1 MAKRLP
7 TTEARPSGRSLCF
20 SAAPFANWPS
30 ELRRAWSGSLPPEW
44 SPSQEALYRRA
55 YGLFRAYCQHVRQHT
70 DHSRE
75 AISAY
80 GLYLYENA
88 PRRAGQKL
96 FRLHVALTVLF
107 PKKDWSWLAQETRER
122 RAQFR
127 PPRRPRIPGPR
138 SGDSLSL
145 SFPDWPEED
154 CEKWHR
160 GLAAPNPACS
170 RLEHYTERRR
180 HLARDRS
187 GTDAGASDRRLWAKA
202 PYQWSAATV
211 RSARYAYGSFIKAML
226 DFRRDRTVTPDA
238 VAIWVEGML
247 ARMSLRSVANRTR
260 DLWYAMRVLHPQ
272 RDWRWLWEDAEALCD
287 EAGPVRSKLSR
298 ICDIRDIRRAAIARM
313 RRAEAKPKTTA
324 AALEFQDG
332 FVMLLLSYRPV
343 RRRNLAET
351 RLGINFVF
359 DQAFRSGRLLYEST
373 KAGNRYEAVLP
384 DKVLPWLR
392 RFIEVYRPILA
403 GPGVT
408 DEAWLSREGGPLSAG
423 QLQRRIR
430 RATQQ
435 ELGKPISL
443 HLFRDCLATT
453 VSEIAP
459 ERIED
464 AARILGHRQARD
476 SGRKSRHHLPAIEFY
491 RQVSATTLAG
501 RKLAALQ
508 EPYRLHRRQGKTRV
522 NGLVVKLSS

>member
-20 SAAPFANWPS
+20 SAAPFASWPM
-30 ELRRAWSGSLPPEW
+30 ELRRAWRESLPPEW
-44 SPSQEALYRRA
+44 SQSQEALYRRA
-55 YGLFRAYCQHVRQHT
+55 YGLFRAYCQHVQKHA
-70 DHSRE
+70 DYSRE

-80 GLYLYENA
+80 GRYLYENA
-88 PRRAGQKL
+88 PKRAGQNL

-107 PKKDWSWLAQETRER
+107 PLEDWSWLAQETRER
-122 RAQFR
+122 RAKFR

-145 SFPDWPEED
+145 SFPDWPEDDREQ
-154 CEKWHR
+154 WRR
-160 GLAAPNPACS
+160 GLAPPNPACS

-187 GTDAGASDRRLWAKA
+187 EADAGASDRRPWAKA

-211 RSARYAYGSFIKAML
+211 RSARYAYGLFIKAML
-226 DFRRDRTVTPDA
+226 DLGRDSTVTPDA

-272 RDWRWLWEDAEALCD
+272 RDWRWLWEDAETLCE
-287 EAGPVRSKLSR
+287 EAGPVGDKLSR
-298 ICDIRDIRRAAIARM
+298 IADIRDIRRAAIARM

-324 AALEFQDG
+324 TALKFQDG
-332 FVMLLLSYRPV
+332 FLMLLLSYRPV

-351 RLGINFVF
+351 RLGVNLIF
-359 DQAFRSGRLLYEST
+359 DRAFRAGRLLYEST
-373 KAGNRYEAVLP
+373 KAGNQYDAVLP
-384 DKVLPWLR
+384 DKVLLWLR

-408 DEAWLSREGGPLSAG
+408 DEAWLSREGGPLSAS

-430 RATQQ
+430 RATQE

-464 AARILGHRQARD
+464 AARILGHRQVCD
-476 SGRKSRHHLPAIEFY
+476 SGRKFRPQLPAIEFY
-491 RQVSATTLAG
+491 RQVSATALAG
-501 RKLAALQ
+501 QKLAALQ
-508 EPYRLHRRQGKTRV
+508 EPYRMHRRQGKRRV
-522 NGLVVKLSS
+522 NEPS

>member
-20 SAAPFANWPS
+20 SAAPFAAWPP
-30 ELRRAWSGSLPPEW
+30 ELRRVWSENLPPEW
-44 SPSQEALYRRA
+44 SQSQEALYRRA
-55 YGLFRAYCQHVRQHT
+55 YGLFRAYCQHVRKHA
-70 DHSRE
+70 DYSRE

-80 GLYLYENA
+80 GRYLFDNA
-88 PRRAGQKL
+88 PQRAGQKL

-107 PKKDWSWLAQETRER
+107 PAEDWSWLAQETRQR

-145 SFPDWPEED
+145 SFRDWPKED
-154 CEKWHR
+154 RERWHR

-170 RLEHYTERRR
+170 RLEYYTERRR

-187 GTDAGASDRRLWAKA
+187 GTDAGARHRRLSAKA

-226 DFRRDRTVTPDA
+226 DLGRNRTVTPEA
-238 VAIWVEGML
+238 VAIWVEEML
-247 ARMSLRSVANRTR
+247 PRMTLRSVANRTR
-260 DLWYAMRVLHPQ
+260 DLWYAMRVLEPQ
-272 RDWRWLWEDAEALCD
+272 RDWRWLWEDAETLNQ
-287 EAGPVRSKLSR
+287 EAKPVRDKLSR
-298 ICDIRDIRRAAIARM
+298 ISDIRDIRRAAIARM
-313 RRAEAKPKTTA
+313 RRVEAKPKTIAT
-324 AALEFQDG
+324 ALEFQDG

-351 RLGINFVF
+351 RLGVNLLF
-359 DQAFRSGRLLYEST
+359 DQAFRAGRLLYEST
-373 KAGNRYEAVLP
+373 KAGNRYDAVLP
-384 DKVLPWLR
+384 DKVLLWLR
-392 RFIEVYRPILA
+392 RFVEVYRPILA

-408 DEAWLSREGGPLSAG
+408 DEAWLSREGGQLSAS

-430 RATQQ
+430 RATQE

-464 AARILGHRQARD
+464 AARILGHRQACD
-476 SGRKSRHHLPAIEFY
+476 SGRKSRNQLPAIEFY

-508 EPYRLHRRQGKTRV
+508 EPYRLHRRQGKRRV
-522 NGLVVKLSS
+522 NGPIVNLSS

>member
-1 MAKRLP
+1 VKRLP
-7 TTEARPSGRSLCF
+7 TTEARPSGPSLCF
-20 SAAPFANWPS
+20 SAAPFASWPP
-30 ELRRAWSGSLPPEW
+30 ELRRVWSESLPAEW
-44 SPSQEALYRRA
+44 SPSRESLYRRA
-55 YGLFRAYCQHVRQHT
+55 YGLFRGYCRQVRQDT

-80 GLYLYENA
+80 GRYLYQNA
-88 PRRAGQKL
+88 PKRAGLKL

-107 PKKDWSWLAQETRER
+107 PAEDWSWLAQETRER
-122 RAQFR
+122 RVQFR
-127 PPRRPRIPGPR
+127 PPRRPRIPGLR
-138 SGDSLSL
+138 SGASLSL
-145 SFPDWPEED
+145 SFPDWPQED
-154 CEKWHR
+154 RERWHR
-160 GLAAPNPACS
+160 GLASPNPGGS
-170 RLEHYTERRR
+170 RLKHYTERRR
-180 HLARDRS
+180 HLAHDRAGTDS
-187 GTDAGASDRRLWAKA
+187 GTSDRRTWAKA

-211 RSARYAYGSFIKAML
+211 RSARYAYGSFIKAMFDL
-226 DFRRDRTVTPDA
+226 GRDRTVTPDA

-247 ARMSLRSVANRTR
+247 ARMSLCSVANRTR
-260 DLWYAMRVLHPQ
+260 DLWYAMRILHPQ
-272 RDWRWLWEDAEALCD
+272 GDWRWLWEDAETLYE

-298 ICDIRDIRRAAIARM
+298 ICDIRDIRRAAITRM
-313 RRAEAKPKTTA
+313 RRAGAKPKTIAT
-324 AALEFQDG
+324 ALEFQDG
-332 FVMLLLSYRPV
+332 LVMLLLSYRPV

-351 RLGINFVF
+351 RLGVNLVV

-408 DEAWLSREGGPLSAG
+408 DEAWLSREGGPLSAS

-464 AARILGHRQARD
+464 AARILGHREVRNTR
-476 SGRKSRHHLPAIEFY
+476 RKSRHQLPAIEFY

-508 EPYRLHRRQGKTRV
+508 ESYRLHCRSRKRRVKGPVV
-522 NGLVVKLSS
+522 NLSS